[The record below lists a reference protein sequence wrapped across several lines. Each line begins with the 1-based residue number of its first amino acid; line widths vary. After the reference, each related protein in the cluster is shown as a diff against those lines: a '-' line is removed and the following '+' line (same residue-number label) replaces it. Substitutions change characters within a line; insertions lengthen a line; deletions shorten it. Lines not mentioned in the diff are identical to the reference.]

1 MNIINLLKK
10 LKEPKINKN
19 FMKNKKD
26 KNEKKTLFKITLD
39 FKKHG
44 INSLKNMETNELYE
58 IFKYNN
64 NLHIKKNEILT
75 EKENNNLKEYII
87 FKSNNYDSH
96 LSKSFLNNY

>member
-10 LKEPKINKN
+10 LKEPKINKK

-26 KNEKKTLFKITLD
+26 KNNKKSLLEITLD
-39 FKKHG
+39 FKKNG
-44 INSLKNMETNELYE
+44 INSLQNIKNNKLYD

-64 NLHIKKNEILT
+64 NLNIKSEILT
-75 EKENNNLKEYII
+75 EKENNTLKEYII
-87 FKSNNYDSH
+87 FKSDNYDSH

>member
-10 LKEPKINKN
+10 LKEPEINKN

-26 KNEKKTLFKITLD
+26 KNNKKSLLEITLD
-39 FKKHG
+39 FKKNG
-44 INSLKNMETNELYE
+44 INSLQNIKNNKLYD

-64 NLHIKKNEILT
+64 LNIKSEILT
-75 EKENNNLKEYII
+75 EKENNTLKEYII
-87 FKSNNYDSH
+87 FKSDNYDSH

>member
-10 LKEPKINKN
+10 LKEPEINKN

-26 KNEKKTLFKITLD
+26 KNNKKSLLEITLD
-39 FKKHG
+39 FKKNG
-44 INSLKNMETNELYE
+44 INSLQNIKNNKLYD

-64 NLHIKKNEILT
+64 NLNKKKSEILT
-75 EKENNNLKEYII
+75 EKENNTLKEYII
-87 FKSNNYDSH
+87 FKSDNYDSH